1 MNEWTS
7 SIIVL
12 GIALTI
18 IVIFRDKINE
28 SKTTTKICIFSVIVS
43 ILGNIFGKF
52 DLIGYLI
59 QRIAIVCV
67 AMSIIINVYTLIF
80 KSIKGITVKLIF
92 FSLFIFMIFTTLLYS
107 SDVLYYLEDE
117 FFMSMNTGRTISI
130 MMILMLILLKSFQ
143 LIFSKDKRK
152 EKSNIDETYE
162 LKEVQEQ

>member
-67 AMSIIINVYTLIF
+67 AMSIIINVYILIF